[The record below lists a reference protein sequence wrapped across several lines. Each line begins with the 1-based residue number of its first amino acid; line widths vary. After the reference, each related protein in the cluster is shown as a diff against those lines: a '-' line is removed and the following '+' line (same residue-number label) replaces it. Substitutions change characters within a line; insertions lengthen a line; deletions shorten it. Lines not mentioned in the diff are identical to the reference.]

1 MNKYILAILKKKAK
15 SSDSRQQTEAWTES
29 KMQMISI
36 LTKKMQKIKVDQHFK
51 DVEVNDFHMGIHSS
65 VSWFRLL
72 TFQKNI
78 FLDKSIGLC
87 HLFLE

>member
-1 MNKYILAILKKKAK
+1 MNKYILGILKKMAK
-15 SSDSRQQTEAWTES
+15 SSDSRQTEAWTES
-29 KMQMISI
+29 EMQMISI
-36 LTKKMQKIKVDQHFK
+36 LTKKMQKIKADQHFK
-51 DVEVNDFHMGIHSS
+51 DVEVNDFHMGIHSL

>member
-1 MNKYILAILKKKAK
+1 MAK

-36 LTKKMQKIKVDQHFK
+36 LTKKMQKVKVDQHFK

-65 VSWFRLL
+65 VSWFKLL
-72 TFQKNI
+72 TFQKKTNI
-78 FLDKSIGLC
+78 FLDISNGLC
-87 HLFLE
+87 YLLLE

>member
-1 MNKYILAILKKKAK
+1 MAK
-15 SSDSRQQTEAWTES
+15 QQTEAWTES

-36 LTKKMQKIKVDQHFK
+36 LTKKMQKVKVDQHFK

-72 TFQKNI
+72 TFQKKNI
-78 FLDKSIGLC
+78 FLDISDGLC
-87 HLFLE
+87 HLLLE